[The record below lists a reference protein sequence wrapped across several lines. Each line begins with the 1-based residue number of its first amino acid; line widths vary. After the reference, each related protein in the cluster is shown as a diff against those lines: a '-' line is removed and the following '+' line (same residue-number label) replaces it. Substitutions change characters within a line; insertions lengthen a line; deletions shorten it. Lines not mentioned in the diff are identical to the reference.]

1 MKVIGAFNTKALMKG
16 GVKPPDDKSYLPDVL
31 KAQLPTIL
39 KAMNESVAKQTKRN
53 FFDTKVTF
61 LYDNLMNMNIEN
73 AETSINFDIDGHNK
87 SDGNIADLD
96 DLFDEIS
103 YKTIKADVN
112 KVLKNGVKVLDV
124 YDGGT
129 LGSII
134 EFKVVKPKKVTSS
147 MNQISGVDEGES
159 LHKLINS
166 DGDTIMS
173 FKLDKANIWVVKNE
187 YNKVIAQLPINED
200 KSDFSYNKI
209 ILGNKIDIAEA
220 LGNLINSAMMSNKIG
235 IKSILL

>member
-1 MKVIGAFNTKALMKG
+1 MKAIGAFNTKGTISRKVTG
-16 GVKPPDDKSYLPDVL
+16 KKSNGKSYLPDVL
-31 KAQLPTIL
+31 KDQLPAIL
-39 KAMNESVAKQTKRN
+39 KAMNESVARQTKRN

-96 DLFDEIS
+96 DIFDEIS

-124 YDGGT
+124 YDGGS

-134 EFKVVKPKKVTSS
+134 EFKVAKPKKVTSS
-147 MNQISGVDEGES
+147 LKQKASENPIYQ
-159 LHKLINS
+159 LIDY
-166 DGDTIMS
+166 DGDTILTHTLVGKEHIIKNAS
-173 FKLDKANIWVVKNE
+173 GKVV
-187 YNKVIAQLPINED
+187 ARLPLNED
-200 KSDFSYNKI
+200 GSDFAYNKI
-209 ILGNKIDIAEA
+209 VLGDKVGIAEILGAI
-220 LGNLINSAMMSNKIG
+220 INNSFVSNKII
-235 IKSILL
+235 IKER

>member
-1 MKVIGAFNTKALMKG
+1 MKAIGAFNTKGLMNRMSK
-16 GVKPPDDKSYLPDVL
+16 KPNGKSYLPDVL
-31 KAQLPTIL
+31 KDQLPAIL
-39 KAMNESVAKQTKRN
+39 KAMNESVARQTKKF

-112 KVLKNGVKVLDV
+112 KVLKNGVKVLDI
-124 YDGGT
+124 YDGGF

-134 EFKVVKPKKVTSS
+134 EFKVAKPKKVTSS
-147 MNQISGVDEGES
+147 LKQSAADNPFYRLSDYNHNTILKHTLVGNEHIIKNASGDV
-159 LHKLINS
+159 
-166 DGDTIMS
+166 
-173 FKLDKANIWVVKNE
+173 VVK
-187 YNKVIAQLPINED
+187 LPMNED
-200 KSDFSYNKI
+200 GSDFADNKI
-209 ILGNKIDIAEA
+209 VLGDKVGIAEIFGA
-220 LGNLINSAMMSNKIG
+220 IINNSFVSDKIT
-235 IKSILL
+235 IKVR